1 MIDREILEKKKRL
14 QKVRNT
20 LKEISGI
27 EVLCIYENQY
37 ISKFCGMWERLS
49 ELGYCSPDKI
59 PDDKI
64 DCKSEDS
71 VIYQWVLDRTNLED
85 GMTVYLMCRD
95 VWVKVMI
102 SDIHK
107 AVKDLWNVIGKQNG
121 LTIVNEDLTVLKEFG
136 SDSRDEYNYLYDE
149 YNLTVR

>member
-37 ISKFCGMWERLS
+37 IPKFYGMWERLS

-59 PDDKI
+59 PDNKI

-71 VIYQWVLDRTNLED
+71 VIYQWVLERTKLEN

-107 AVKDLWNVIGKQNG
+107 AVKDLWDVIGRQNG
-121 LTIVNEDLTVLKEFG
+121 ITIVNEDLTILKELG

-149 YNLTVR
+149 YDLTVR

>member
-37 ISKFCGMWERLS
+37 IPKFCGMWERLS

-59 PDDKI
+59 PEDKI

-71 VIYQWVLDRTNLED
+71 VIYQWFIDRTKLEN
-85 GMTVYLMCRD
+85 GMTVYLMCRN

-102 SDIHK
+102 SDIRT
-107 AVKDLWNVIGKQNG
+107 AVKDLWDVIGSQNG
-121 LTIVNEDLTVLKEFG
+121 ITIVNEDLTILKELG

-149 YNLTVR
+149 YDLTVR